1 MVWPAVTIEA
11 RNQEQ
16 VDCLLYALT
25 QAGQAVLVRP
35 GFCIEIGGARPAVI
49 LGAIQTCLN
58 KDGIDSVSVVIGAG
72 QKHVLTGTVS
82 R

>member
-1 MVWPAVTIEA
+1 MVWPVVTIEA
-11 RNQEQ
+11 RNQEE

-35 GFCIEIGGARPAVI
+35 GFCIEVGGTRPALI
-49 LGAIQTCLN
+49 LGAIQACLD

-72 QKHVLTGTVS
+72 RKHLLTETVS